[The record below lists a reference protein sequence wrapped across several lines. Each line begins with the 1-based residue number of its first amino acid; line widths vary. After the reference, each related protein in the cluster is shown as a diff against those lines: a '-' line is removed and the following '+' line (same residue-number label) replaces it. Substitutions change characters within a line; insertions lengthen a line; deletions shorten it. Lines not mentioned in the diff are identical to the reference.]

1 MATPPTTIAESLE
14 TPSPAR
20 AEAVGATTTTVR
32 HVISDYP
39 RIILFAVGVFLF
51 LRFFEHISQA
61 LLLFLFAILLAIVLN
76 APVRFLEARGV
87 KRGISVA
94 GVALILLT
102 GIGTAVYLGGPR
114 VAQEAVSIAQEGP
127 ERAARVRES
136 IVRQTR
142 NYPQVAE
149 FIEKNGSAF
158 NSATLTKNA
167 TALLPR
173 IGRYTLSFVGALA
186 TGFFL
191 FVVTLYIV
199 AQPKPLIKGVLS
211 AVPPAYRKEAAH
223 ALTRIVGQ
231 LEAWA
236 LATLLLMV
244 IIGVLCGVGLA
255 FLHVPNALL
264 FGILAGFGEAIPT
277 IGPILSAVPPFAVA
291 VADDP
296 AKGGQVLLLF
306 LVVQQLENN
315 LLVPWIMS
323 RNLNLHPV
331 SILFFVVALGSLL
344 GVAGALLAV
353 PTAIIVKILWEEFYL
368 RKRAPREDALD
379 AAADAVLRAG
389 ERIKKGNRSATA
401 IPGNT
406 NTREA

>member
-1 MATPPTTIAESLE
+1 MSTSSTTDYEALE
-14 TPSPAR
+14 TPTPAR
-20 AEAVGATTTTVR
+20 PDGNPMPANTIR
-32 HVISDYP
+32 HVIVDYP
-39 RIILFAVGVFLF
+39 KIILFAVGVFLF

-61 LLLFLFAILLAIVLN
+61 LLLFLFAVLLAIVLN

-87 KRGISVA
+87 KRGLSVA

-102 GIGTAVYLGGPR
+102 GIGTTLYVAGPR
-114 VAQEAVSIAQEGP
+114 VAQEAVTTVQKGP
-127 ERAARVRES
+127 ERAARIRDN
-136 IVRQTR
+136 IIRQTR

-149 FIEKNGSAF
+149 FIEKNGSSF
-158 NSATLTKNA
+158 NSETLTKNA

-173 IGRYTLSFVGALA
+173 IGRYTLSFFGALA

-191 FVVTLYIV
+191 FVVTLYML
-199 AQPKPLIKGVLS
+199 AQPKPLIKGLLS
-211 AVPPAYRKEAAH
+211 AVPPTYRKEAAH

-244 IIGVLCGVGLA
+244 IIGVMCGVGLA
-255 FLHVPNALL
+255 ILGVPNALL
-264 FGILAGFGEAIPT
+264 FGIIAGFGEAIPT
-277 IGPILSAVPPFAVA
+277 IGPILSAVPPFVVA

-296 AKGGQVLLLF
+296 VKGGQVLLLF

-331 SILFFVVALGSLL
+331 SILFFVVSLGSLL

-368 RKRAPREDALD
+368 KKRAPQADALE

-389 ERIKKGNRSATA
+389 ERVRRGNRPIVIDKAESKT
-401 IPGNT
+401 
-406 NTREA
+406 